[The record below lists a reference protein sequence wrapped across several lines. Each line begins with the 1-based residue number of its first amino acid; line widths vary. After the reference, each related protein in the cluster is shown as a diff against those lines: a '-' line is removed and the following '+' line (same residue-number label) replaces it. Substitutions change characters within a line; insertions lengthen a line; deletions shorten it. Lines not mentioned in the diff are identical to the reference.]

1 MSESRPLTLSES
13 MESGCLQEF
22 IAQTEAEGIGPT
34 SEAEFNDAA
43 AQAIKTPLSDDQTSG
58 SLRSNGLRGK

>member
-1 MSESRPLTLSES
+1 